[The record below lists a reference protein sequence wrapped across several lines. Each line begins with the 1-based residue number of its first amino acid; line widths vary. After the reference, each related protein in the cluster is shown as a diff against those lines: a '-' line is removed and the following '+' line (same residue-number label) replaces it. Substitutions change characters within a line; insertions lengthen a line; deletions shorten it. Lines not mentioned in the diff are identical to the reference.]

1 MTRALRRLLAL
12 LAAGGTLGLLPAATP
27 LASAATTTLNPP
39 ISGTTERLSGNDRYG
54 TAVAISHRITVG
66 SKYVILATGQNF
78 PDALAGAPLSF
89 DTSTSRYA
97 PVLLTP
103 SDSVPKAVL
112 DEIAFH
118 ISPGSPVLLLGGPS
132 ALSPNIDAQLKA
144 KGYLPQRL
152 TSTQVPG
159 SAPVD
164 RFDTAAAVAT
174 QVVGASTGAVSKII
188 LATGLNFPDALA
200 VSASA
205 AANNTPILLVTPTTV
220 PKPTQDFLNAH
231 AGASTTVL
239 VVGGQAVAA
248 APTSPA
254 GVTVKRVAGADR
266 FDTAGQVAAAPDFF
280 GLSGTTSKRN
290 DNLVLA
296 RGDDAGGGADALAGG
311 PLAASAG
318 GPMLLTS
325 PKDLPNP
332 TAAFT
337 ASLGY
342 DRPLKPA
349 RAFVLGGT
357 SAITDDTAKAFAS
370 ILNGLTLSPA
380 RSATFRDTVATTSGA
395 LQPPAVPAST
405 AVAGCTPSALA
416 QSLDLTATGDVPG
429 HLVLAATFCPNGGTQ
444 PPNPNS
450 ETTTVLPGDA
460 VTFTP
465 KDSKTDL
472 KGFVVGGYQG
482 GVNQN
487 PPSDPNSGN
496 RPTSIDFVLDSAG
509 VVGHLN
515 FGDPSIT
522 PQGVTGGAL
531 ALVAG
536 STQGLNGRFTAD
548 FPAATASGGGACV
561 NNLGFGGAVGTATI
575 NVANMTVCNIGG
587 TGGTVWRI
595 SGGTVS
601 GDYTGQVLSGIRNN
615 KSFGLQLRTGTA
627 LIDIYGVLDAAS
639 PPNVN
644 ASTAPSIVQLLP
656 DDASPVT
663 FTVSTGTATATAPAG
678 CAAQTTGRTLSGTD
692 NAAASSF
699 PGVLSI
705 QNHFSECR
713 TDANIGIVEPTLGG
727 GGGGAD
733 PNKNRDVLYTPADAT
748 AGTFRGQILYGTFT
762 DDGNGN
768 RVYGLTLLLEEN
780 AFHTV
785 APATVPPGATA
796 TTADDP
802 SKSYTI
808 ARVVATST
816 SGKPGSLT
824 FAR

>member
-1 MTRALRRLLAL
+1 MTRALRRLPAL
-12 LAAGGTLGLLPAATP
+12 LATAGTLGLLPAGAP
-27 LASAATTTLNPP
+27 PVSAATTTLNPP
-39 ISGTTERLSGNDRYG
+39 ISGTTERLSGSDRYG

-78 PDALAGAPLSF
+78 PDALAGAALSF

-118 ISPGSPVLLLGGPS
+118 IGPGSPVLLLGGPS

-144 KGYLPQRL
+144 KGYAPQRL

-188 LATGLNFPDALA
+188 LATGLNFPDALS

-205 AANNTPILLVTPTTV
+205 AANSTPILLVTAAGI
-220 PKPTQDFLNAH
+220 PKATQDFLNAH
-231 AGASTTVL
+231 AGSSTTVL

-248 APTSPA
+248 APTSPP

-266 FDTAGQVAAAPDFF
+266 FDTADQVAAAPDFF
-280 GLSGTTSKRN
+280 GLSGTTSKRD

-318 GPMLLTS
+318 APLLLTN
-325 PKDLPNP
+325 PKNLPNP

-357 SAITDDTAKAFAS
+357 SAITDDTVKAFAS
-370 ILNGLTLSPA
+370 ILNGQSLSPA

-395 LQPPAVPAST
+395 LQPPA
-405 AVAGCTPSALA
+405 CTPSALT
-416 QSLDLTATGDVPG
+416 QSLDLTTSGDVPG
-429 HLVLAATFCPNGGTQ
+429 HLVLSATFCPNGGTQ

-450 ETTTVLPGDA
+450 ETTTVLPGDL

-482 GVNQN
+482 AVNQN

-496 RPTSIDFVLDSAG
+496 RPTSIDFILDAAG

-515 FGDPSIT
+515 FGDPAIT
-522 PQGVTGGAL
+522 PQGLTGGAL
-531 ALVAG
+531 AVVAG
-536 STQGLNGRFTAD
+536 STQGLSGRFTVD
-548 FPAATASGGGACV
+548 FPAATASGGGACIG
-561 NNLGFGGAVGTATI
+561 NLGFSGTVGTASI
-575 NVANMTVCNIGG
+575 NVANSTVCNIGG

-595 SGGTVS
+595 SGGAVS
-601 GDYTGQVLSGIRNN
+601 GDYTGQVVSGIRNN
-615 KSFGLQLRTGTA
+615 KSFGLQIRTATA
-627 LIDIYGVLDAAS
+627 LIDTYGVLDTAS
-639 PPNVN
+639 PPNVS
-644 ASTAPSIVQLLP
+644 AATAPSVVQLLP
-656 DDASPVT
+656 DDASPVS
-663 FTVSTGTATATAPAG
+663 FTVSAGTPAASAPTG
-678 CAAQTTGRTLSGTD
+678 CAAQTTGRTISGTD
-692 NAAASSF
+692 NAPASSF
-699 PGVLSI
+699 PGVLAI

-713 TDANIGIVEPTLGG
+713 TDASLGIVEPTLGG
-727 GGGGAD
+727 GGGTAD
-733 PNKNRDVLYTPADAT
+733 PNKNRDVLYTPADTT

-780 AFHTV
+780 AYH
-785 APATVPPGATA
+785 TVPPAPLPPGGTA

-808 ARVVATST
+808 TRVVVT
-816 SGKPGSLT
+816 SGASNSGFLT